1 MNIGSNVP
9 NVNMMNTMNA
19 DNTELTPV
27 MTDGPTG
34 TLARREC
41 EENWEILLAAFLD
54 SQDLRQKSRETY
66 YWGMVQYFRWM
77 QESGHAMKSM
87 TPADVMSFK
96 NFMVK
101 KRLSPLTIGSYLTAV
116 RQFYKWTENTMLY
129 PNIARSVKPPRGKK
143 GFRKMHLNETEAS
156 DMLAYLK
163 SKSLRDY
170 AIVNLILRTGLRTI
184 EVVRADVEDIRHKRG
199 RRILKVWGKGYDDKD
214 NFVILGDAVW
224 NPIQEYLNT
233 RGLQSKKEPLFVT
246 DGKGHRGARMS
257 TRSVQYVCK
266 ESMKAIG
273 LEGHEYSAHSLRHTT
288 AVLILKNG
296 GDWQD
301 VQRVLRHSSPATSQ
315 IYTASIEEEV
325 RLDRNPEG
333 ILDDVL

>member
-1 MNIGSNVP
+1 MNIGSHVP

-19 DNTELTPV
+19 DNTDLTPV

-325 RLDRNPEG
+325 RLDRNPES
-333 ILDDVL
+333 ILDNVI

>member
-19 DNTELTPV
+19 DNTDLTPV

-101 KRLSPLTIGSYLTAV
+101 KKLSPLTIGSYLTAV

-333 ILDDVL
+333 ILDNVL

>member
-19 DNTELTPV
+19 DNTDLTPV

-34 TLARREC
+34 TLARSEC

-156 DMLAYLK
+156 EMLAYLK

-233 RGLQSKKEPLFVT
+233 RCMQSKKEPLFVT

-325 RLDRNPEG
+325 RLDRNPES
-333 ILDDVL
+333 ILDNVI

>member
-19 DNTELTPV
+19 DNTDLTPV

-77 QESGHAMKSM
+77 QESGLAMKSM

>member
-19 DNTELTPV
+19 DNTDLTPV

-170 AIVNLILRTGLRTI
+170 AMVNLILRTGLRTI

-325 RLDRNPEG
+325 RLDRNPES
-333 ILDDVL
+333 ILDNVI

>member
-1 MNIGSNVP
+1 
-9 NVNMMNTMNA
+9 MNA
-19 DNTELTPV
+19 DNTDLTPV

-170 AIVNLILRTGLRTI
+170 AMVNLILRTGLRTI

>member
-19 DNTELTPV
+19 DNTDLTPV

-325 RLDRNPEG
+325 RLDRNPES
-333 ILDDVL
+333 ILDDVI

>member
-1 MNIGSNVP
+1 
-9 NVNMMNTMNA
+9 MNA
-19 DNTELTPV
+19 DNTDLTPV

-34 TLARREC
+34 TLARKEC

-87 TPADVMSFK
+87 TPTDVMSFK

-325 RLDRNPEG
+325 RLDRNPES
-333 ILDDVL
+333 ILDNVI

>member
-19 DNTELTPV
+19 DNTDLTPL

>member
-1 MNIGSNVP
+1 MRDITTNLQPLVS
-9 NVNMMNTMNA
+9 A
-19 DNTELTPV
+19 ESRRPV
-27 MTDGPTG
+27 DVK
-34 TLARREC
+34 ES

-54 SQDLRQKSRETY
+54 SLDIRQTSRETY

-77 QESGHAMKSM
+77 EVNCRMMKAM
-87 TPADVMSFK
+87 TPADLVSFK
-96 NFMVK
+96 NYLLK
-101 KRLSPLTIGSYLTAV
+101 NKLSNLTIGSYLTAV
-116 RQFYKWTENTMLY
+116 RQFYVWTENMMLY
-129 PNIARSVKPPRGKK
+129 PNIARSVRPPRGKK
-143 GFRKMHLNETEAS
+143 GFRKMHLNEKEAAEL
-156 DMLAYLK
+156 LAYLK

-184 EVVRADVEDIRHKRG
+184 EVIRADVGDVKFKRG
-199 RRILKVWGKGYDDKD
+199 KRILKIWGKGFDGKDD
-214 NFVILGDAVW
+214 FVILGSQTW
-224 NPIQEYLNT
+224 KPIQEYLAA
-233 RGLQSKKEPLFVT
+233 RGAAGKNDPLFVT

-266 ESMKAIG
+266 EAMKAIG

-301 VQRVLRHSSPATSQ
+301 VQRVLRHVSPATSQ

-325 RLDRNPEG
+325 RLDRNPES
-333 ILDDVL
+333 ILDNVI

>member
-19 DNTELTPV
+19 DNTDLTPV

-77 QESGHAMKSM
+77 QESGHAIKSM

-233 RGLQSKKEPLFVT
+233 RCMQSKKEPLFVT

-325 RLDRNPEG
+325 RLDRNPES
-333 ILDDVL
+333 ILDNVI

>member
-9 NVNMMNTMNA
+9 NVYMMNTMNA
-19 DNTELTPV
+19 DNTDLTPV

-325 RLDRNPEG
+325 RLDRNPES
-333 ILDDVL
+333 ILDNVI

>member
-19 DNTELTPV
+19 DNTDLTPV

-66 YWGMVQYFRWM
+66 YWGMVQYFRWI
-77 QESGHAMKSM
+77 QESGHAIKSM

-170 AIVNLILRTGLRTI
+170 AMVNLILRTGLRTI

>member
-19 DNTELTPV
+19 DNTDLTPV

-170 AIVNLILRTGLRTI
+170 AMVNLILRTGLRTI

>member
-1 MNIGSNVP
+1 
-9 NVNMMNTMNA
+9 MNA
-19 DNTELTPV
+19 DNTDLTPV
-27 MTDGPTG
+27 ITDGPTG

-54 SQDLRQKSRETY
+54 SQDLRQKSRDTY

-233 RGLQSKKEPLFVT
+233 RCMQSKKEPLFVT

-325 RLDRNPEG
+325 RLDRNPES
-333 ILDDVL
+333 ILDNVI

>member
-19 DNTELTPV
+19 DNTDLTPV

-101 KRLSPLTIGSYLTAV
+101 KKLSPLTIGSYLTAV

-170 AIVNLILRTGLRTI
+170 AMVNLILRTGLRTI

-333 ILDDVL
+333 ILDNVL

>member
-1 MNIGSNVP
+1 
-9 NVNMMNTMNA
+9 MMNTMNA
-19 DNTELTPV
+19 DNTDLTPV

-325 RLDRNPEG
+325 RLDRNPES
-333 ILDDVL
+333 ILDNVI

>member
-19 DNTELTPV
+19 DNTDLTPV

-77 QESGHAMKSM
+77 QESGHAIKSM

>member
-1 MNIGSNVP
+1 
-9 NVNMMNTMNA
+9 
-19 DNTELTPV
+19 
-27 MTDGPTG
+27 
-34 TLARREC
+34 
-41 EENWEILLAAFLD
+41 
-54 SQDLRQKSRETY
+54 
-66 YWGMVQYFRWM
+66 
-77 QESGHAMKSM
+77 
-87 TPADVMSFK
+87 
-96 NFMVK
+96 
-101 KRLSPLTIGSYLTAV
+101 
-116 RQFYKWTENTMLY
+116 
-129 PNIARSVKPPRGKK
+129 
-143 GFRKMHLNETEAS
+143 
-156 DMLAYLK
+156 
-163 SKSLRDY
+163 
-170 AIVNLILRTGLRTI
+170 
-184 EVVRADVEDIRHKRG
+184 
-199 RRILKVWGKGYDDKD
+199 

-325 RLDRNPEG
+325 RLDRNPES
-333 ILDDVL
+333 ILDNVI

>member
-9 NVNMMNTMNA
+9 NVYMMNTMNA
-19 DNTELTPV
+19 DNTDLTPV

-233 RGLQSKKEPLFVT
+233 RCMQSKKEPLFVT

-325 RLDRNPEG
+325 RLDRNPES
-333 ILDDVL
+333 ILDNVI